1 MIVVSRGK
9 WGERTYDTLKILG
22 FDVELVKVDE
32 SLPPIID
39 NPSEYLPE
47 FSGDIIFS
55 YALHPDIN
63 LEVVKRGEEVVI
75 VAGGSKYLPP
85 KAYEI
90 GKEKGV
96 KVINHR
102 ICCMLCEKDV
112 SPSSETLKK
121 LVEMVGSP
129 KLEIKVKDGIVKE
142 VKVIRGA
149 PCGSTWY
156 MAENLKGA
164 PVEEAPYRGALL
176 VSYYPCRAPRGK
188 RDGIHASAELH
199 KNAIERGL
207 KILK

>member
-9 WGERTYDTLKILG
+9 WGERTYETLKTLG
-22 FDVELVKVDE
+22 FDVELMKVEE

-39 NPSEYLPE
+39 DPAEYLPE
-47 FSGDIIFS
+47 FSGDIVFS

-63 LEVVKRGEEVVI
+63 LEVVKRGEEAVVI
-75 VAGGSKYLPP
+75 AGGPKYLPP
-85 KAYEI
+85 KAYET

-112 SPSSETLKK
+112 CPSSKTLKK

-129 KLEIKVKDGIVKE
+129 KLEIKVENGIVKK

-156 MAENLKGA
+156 MAKELEGVR
-164 PVEEAPYRGALL
+164 VEEAPYRGALL
-176 VSYYPCRAPRGK
+176 VSYYPCRAPRGR

-199 KNAIERGL
+199 KSAIERSL
-207 KILK
+207 KTIK